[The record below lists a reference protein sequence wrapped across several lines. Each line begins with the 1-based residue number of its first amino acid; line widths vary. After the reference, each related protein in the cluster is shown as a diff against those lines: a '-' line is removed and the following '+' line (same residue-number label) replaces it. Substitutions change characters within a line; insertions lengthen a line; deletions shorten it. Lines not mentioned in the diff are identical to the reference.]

1 MKEQTQTNYK
11 ISTGM
16 KSESQKTQ
24 TTPTNCK
31 VSFDINAQFNST
43 NNFN

>member
-11 ISTGM
+11 ILTGI
-16 KSESQKTQ
+16 KQENQKNQ

-31 VSFDINAQFNST
+31 VSFDINAKFNST